1 MLTDAE
7 YAALLEVD
15 SNAARILYVLGLR
28 PNAHAVTGATQP
40 IHYPSLCKIINTKDE
55 TFTQGRQINRLLK
68 QLLKQG
74 LIKLG
79 TDQDIEYSLR
89 DQRLVLP
96 MMIVAN
102 EPYTELHTKRF
113 GMHMQ
118 WLPDE
123 RLFSE
128 LAQIVGLLDK
138 NYTQEDVGDFISYW
152 MGRVDKQF
160 SQFQWTQKFVLLRK
174 TKMSQQPQA
183 TTQTVGYQTVTQNGK
198 IQVDDKTKAFIERY
212 KDKSAK

>member
-7 YAALLEVD
+7 YAALLEVN
-15 SNAARILYVLGLR
+15 SNAARSLYILGLR
-28 PNAHAVTGATQP
+28 PNAHGVTGATQP
-40 IHYPSLCKIINTKDE
+40 IHYPSLCNIVNTKDE

-74 LIKLG
+74 LIQLG
-79 TDQDIEYSLR
+79 PDQDIEYSLR
-89 DQRLVLP
+89 EQRLVLP

-102 EPYTELHTKRF
+102 EPYTTLHTKRF

-118 WLPDE
+118 WAPDE

-138 NYTQEDVGDFISYW
+138 QYSQEDIGDFISYW
-152 MGRVDKQF
+152 MGRPDKQF
-160 SQFQWTQKFVLLRK
+160 SQFQWTQKFVLQRK
-174 TKMSQQPQA
+174 TKMSQHAQSVNH
-183 TTQTVGYQTVTQNGK
+183 TVGYQTVAQDGK
-198 IQVDDKTKAFIERY
+198 IQVDDKTKAFIKRY
-212 KDKSAK
+212 KDKSAE

>member
-7 YAALLEVD
+7 FAALLEVD
-15 SNAARILYVLGLR
+15 SNAARSLYVLGLR

-40 IHYPSLCKIINTKDE
+40 IHYPSLCKIVNTKDE

-96 MMIVAN
+96 MMTIAN

-174 TKMSQQPQA
+174 IKMSQQPQA

>member
-7 YAALLEVD
+7 FAALLEVD
-15 SNAARILYVLGLR
+15 SNAARSLYVLGLR

-183 TTQTVGYQTVTQNGK
+183 ATQTVGYQTVTQNGK